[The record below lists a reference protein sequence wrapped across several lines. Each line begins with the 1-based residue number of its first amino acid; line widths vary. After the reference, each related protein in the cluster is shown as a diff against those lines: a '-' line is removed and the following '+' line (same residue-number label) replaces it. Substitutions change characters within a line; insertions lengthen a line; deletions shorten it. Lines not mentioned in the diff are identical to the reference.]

1 MMSIRVM
8 SWVWEHSR
16 AAGIDRLVLLAIAD
30 AANDDGQQAWP
41 SGETLAR
48 KTGVNLRTVQRSV
61 RRLVELGEVSVKT
74 NAGKGGTNVYRV
86 HLATQTPGTAP
97 PPRPPVTPAL
107 RHPRRS
113 ATPAETTQTPG
124 TAPPEPSLN
133 RPTESLR
140 DSASE
145 IHRDD
150 VERVC
155 AHLADRIE
163 ANGSKRPKVTA
174 RWRDSARLLLDA
186 DARTEQQIHNAIDWS
201 QGDEFWRA
209 NVLSMPTLRE
219 KYDQLRLAAQRPK
232 VVNGRSPTPPTPTP
246 PPAREVLASIDAR
259 VDHERAVERHRMA
272 GITGTAFGAM
282 PA

>member
-1 MMSIRVM
+1 MSIKVM

-30 AANDDGQQAWP
+30 AANDDGAQAWP

-61 RRLVELGEVSVKT
+61 RRLVDLGEVSVKT
-74 NAGKGGTNVYRV
+74 NAGKNGANVYRV
-86 HLATQTPGTAP
+86 HMAAQTPGTAP
-97 PPRPPVTPAL
+97 PPRRSATPAQ
-107 RHPRRS
+107 RHPRQN
-113 ATPAETTQTPG
+113 AAPAETTQTPG

-140 DSASE
+140 DSAPE
-145 IHRDD
+145 IRRDD
-150 VERVC
+150 VERLC

-163 ANGSKRPKVTA
+163 ANGCKRPKVTA
-174 RWRDSARLLLDA
+174 RWRSSARLLLDA
-186 DARTEQQIHNAIDWS
+186 DGRTEQQIHNAIDWC
-201 QGDEFWRA
+201 QTDEFWRA

-232 VVNGRSPTPPTPTP
+232 TVNGRSPTPPTPTP
-246 PPAREVLASIDAR
+246 PSARDALADIDAR
-259 VDHERAVERHRMA
+259 VERERAADRHRMA
-272 GITGTAFGAM
+272 GVTEIGLGAM